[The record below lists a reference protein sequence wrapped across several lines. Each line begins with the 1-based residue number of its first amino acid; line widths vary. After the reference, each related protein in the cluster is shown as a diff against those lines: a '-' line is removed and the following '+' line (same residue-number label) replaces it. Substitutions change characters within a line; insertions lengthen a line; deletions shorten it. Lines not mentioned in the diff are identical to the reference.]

1 MRSAWIRRM
10 AAGLVMA
17 IAPLAPGASAQ
28 TAEIPSARDWSGA
41 YAGLQAGVTSV
52 TTRSDGSGG
61 STVENSG
68 EGLSFG
74 LHGGFDHDFGTLVLG
89 AALQTDFGDLAYD
102 QLPPGNA
109 IDRQMLL
116 KLRAG
121 AGFERVLVYGLAGA
135 AWAHLSTSADSGAT
149 MSGVV
154 YGIGMEYRLTGQ
166 LTAGAELR
174 EHHLTSIDAD
184 TIVTSDPVTDI
195 RVLELRT
202 SYRF

>member
-1 MRSAWIRRM
+1 MQIRISPNKVIG
-10 AAGLVMA
+10 AALLS
-17 IAPLAPGASAQ
+17 LALPGHAQ
-28 TAEIPSARDWSGA
+28 EADWSGA
-41 YAGLQAGVTSV
+41 YIGMQSGLGSVTS
-52 TTRSDGSGG
+52 RSDGPGG

-89 AALQTDFGDLAYD
+89 AALQADFGDLTYD
-102 QLPPGNA
+102 QLPPGNE
-109 IDRQMLL
+109 IDRQMML

-121 AGFERVLVYGLAGA
+121 AGFEKALVYGLAGA

-149 MSGVV
+149 MSGFV
-154 YGIGMEYRLTGQ
+154 YGVGMEYRLNEH

-174 EHHLTSIDAD
+174 EHHLISVDAD
-184 TIVTSDPVTDI
+184 TIITSDPETDI